1 MAPVQPSAS
10 VAATGLGI
18 RYIGEHAYAYSG
30 SYEASNTSA
39 TVLDFTTG
47 SGYIVGKV
55 ELFGGTQFASPGEG
69 AQTTGQVA
77 FNGEVITV
85 MKSVV
90 KYPSDGGQTGDKCR
104 VIIPPLTRVV
114 VQIDSNEDNANELCH
129 VILTGRV
136 YGAE

>member
-1 MAPVQPSAS
+1 MEPVQPAAS
-10 VAATGLGI
+10 VVQTGLGLK
-18 RYIGEHAYAYSG
+18 YVGEHAFAYSG
-30 SYEASNTSA
+30 SYAASNSA
-39 TVLDFTTG
+39 QTALDFTSG
-47 SGYIVGKV
+47 MGYIVAKI
-55 ELFGGTQFASPGEG
+55 ELFGGTQFAEPGNG

-77 FNGEVITV
+77 FNGDVITV

-129 VILTGRV
+129 VVLTGRV
-136 YGAE
+136 YGTE